1 MHLPS
6 VSFQPGIPKVQ
17 QIVDALG
24 QAIDQGQFSPGSKL
38 PSARLM
44 TQHWGVS
51 KFTLIEA
58 LDRLRGQGRI
68 TSSQGLG
75 YFVASKAPVARR
87 AIGLD
92 LLPQDLSSVLRREAG
107 ICLKA
112 GWSPVPCAPAC
123 ASSAARQPCA

>member
-75 YFVASKAPVARR
+75 YFVATKTPPARR
-87 AIGLD
+87 AMGLD
-92 LLPQDLSSVLRREAG
+92 LLPQDLSSVLRRSLTGA
-107 ICLKA
+107 
-112 GWSPVPCAPAC
+112 S
-123 ASSAARQPCA
+123 ASSSRP